1 MDARK
6 KVFLFVCLD
15 RKHCCVSKH
24 YSQD

>member
-1 MDARK
+1 MPEK
-6 KVFLFVCLD
+6 KFFLFVCLD